1 MVAVCLARRAARAA
15 LVLACTLTALAA
27 AAQAP
32 PEVGPTLRFDADG
45 ATLRWDGVPGAAAY
59 DLYRGAR
66 ADGSDL
72 ACLVF
77 REPGLSAS
85 DPDAPGLLFTYL
97 VAAWNPAGEGPLGE
111 ASDGTPRAAAVR
123 CADDDGD
130 LVRDDRDNCPGTA
143 NPSQANQDGDGL
155 GDACDPK
162 TYTFDGDLPGL
173 RPAEMTQYGAANG
186 GFLVRDA
193 AGDFAVSYD
202 GSGQGC
208 IDAFD
213 RLPQDGPQQGQA
225 VYLDTTAL
233 AESLEVNLWNEG
245 SYAENAGG
253 GVLFRIDASGTAFAW
268 VRRGREFTALG
279 QAALGGAT
287 RLRLRL
293 AKDFGTQSTLRL
305 DRWNGSGW
313 DLDAGVFAIAD
324 DHRLFGRG
332 LGLSDLV
339 DGRRPLLR
347 LTADATLPA
356 APLALFRA
364 HDGLADWKLFQRGP
378 EGHAPVPV
386 PVAYR
391 AAGAARLELRLIESV
406 NGATLPG
413 FDWDDHAVP
422 LSAAPGG
429 AVVSLA
435 LEAVPAGG
443 NYDLEVRLVDA
454 ATGQVLGADA
464 VAEIAV
470 GDVFLAIGQSNMS
483 GYSGTLD
490 PAEPPIDRV
499 HLFGNDYA
507 WKRAREP
514 MDDGTDQVDRVSE
527 EAPAHTLMLRF
538 AKEIEKAVGVPVAI
552 IPAPLGGTN
561 LYSQWQRNAAD
572 PANRGTLYG
581 SAIARVRAQGYAH
594 PIRGALWYQG
604 ESDAGRGTDLYLA
617 DLRALVENLRAD
629 LGSPNLFFGN
639 CQLATYLT
647 EDFET
652 WLPIQEAQRR
662 QGLDPLA
669 GVIPLID
676 QPRSDSIHLSVDG
689 YKTAGVRLARVVRAG
704 SYGQPAVQVPKL
716 VSAKFANGAR
726 TEIEVR
732 WDKNVTGGQAGLFR
746 AQDGAAPL
754 QPVSATTSGAT
765 VQLLFSR
772 ALAPNATVSYGY
784 SRNPTAAW
792 VVGADGSGPVLAFY
806 RVAVGA
812 F

>member
-1 MVAVCLARRAARAA
+1 MAAFRPVRAARGA
-15 LVLACTLTALAA
+15 LVLVLSFASLAA
-27 AAQAP
+27 WAQRP
-32 PEVGPTLRFDADG
+32 PEVGPTLRFDPDR
-45 ATLRWDGVPGAAAY
+45 ATLRWDGVAGASAY
-59 DLYRGAR
+59 DVYRGAR
-66 ADGSDL
+66 DDASDL

-77 REPGLSAS
+77 RTPELSAS
-85 DPDAPGLLFTYL
+85 DPDTPGVLFTYL
-97 VAAWNPAGEGPLGE
+97 VAAWNADGEGSLGD
-111 ASDGTPRAAAVR
+111 ASDGAPRAPAVR

-130 LVRDDRDNCPGTA
+130 LVRDDRDNCPGAA
-143 NPSQANQDGDGL
+143 NPSQADQNADGL

-162 TYTFDGDLPGL
+162 TYTFDGDLPGQ
-173 RPAEMTQYGAANG
+173 RPAEMTQFGAVNAT
-186 GFLVRDA
+186 FAVRA
-193 AGDFAVSYD
+193 VAGDLAVSYD

-208 IDAFD
+208 VDAFD
-213 RLPQDGPQQGQA
+213 RLPQDGLRQAQA

-233 AESLEVNLWNEG
+233 AGQFEINLWNEG

-253 GVLFRIDASGTAFAW
+253 GVLFRVDATGTAYAW
-268 VRRGREFTALG
+268 VRRGREFTTLG
-279 QAALGGAT
+279 QASLGTPG

-305 DRWNGSGW
+305 DRWNGAGW
-313 DLDAGVFAIAD
+313 DPNVGAFTIAD
-324 DHRLFGRG
+324 DHRLLGRG
-332 LGLSDLV
+332 LGLSDLI

-347 LTADATLPA
+347 VTAEKSLPDA
-356 APLALFRA
+356 ALSIFRT
-364 HDGLADWKLFQRGP
+364 HEGLADWKLFQRGP
-378 EGHAPVPV
+378 EGRAPLPV

-391 AAGAARLELRLIESV
+391 AGGAARLEVRVVESA
-406 NGATLPG
+406 NGAPLPG
-413 FDWDDHAVP
+413 FDWEDHAFP
-422 LSAAPGG
+422 LSAAPSG
-429 AVVSLA
+429 ATASFA
-435 LEAVPAGG
+435 LDAVPAGG
-443 NYDLEVRLVDA
+443 NYDLEARLVDA
-454 ATGQVLGADA
+454 ATEQVLGTDT

-483 GYSGTLD
+483 GYSGSLE
-490 PAEPPIDRV
+490 PAEPPVDRV
-499 HLFGNDYA
+499 HLFGNDYV

-527 EAPAHTLMLRF
+527 EAPLHTLMLRF

-572 PANRGTLYG
+572 PFNRGTLYG
-581 SAIARVRAQGYAH
+581 SAVWRVLTQGYAH

-617 DLRALVENLRAD
+617 DLRALVANLRAD
-629 LGSPNLFFGN
+629 LGSPSLFFGN

-652 WLPIQEAQRR
+652 WLPIQEAQRI

-716 VSAKFANGAR
+716 VSARFTSGAR
-726 TEIEVR
+726 TQIEIT
-732 WDKNVTGGQAGLFR
+732 WDRNVTGGTAGLFR
-746 AQDGAAPL
+746 AYNGATPV
-754 QPVSATTSGAT
+754 QPVSQSGSGAT
-765 VQLLFSR
+765 ITLLFASP
-772 ALAPNATVSYGY
+772 LPSNATIAYGY
-784 SRNPTAAW
+784 SRNPGAAW
-792 VVGADGSGPVLAFY
+792 VVGADGSGPVLAFHK
-806 RVAVGA
+806 VAVGA
-812 F
+812 P

>member
-1 MVAVCLARRAARAA
+1 MAEVHSARRAVRGA
-15 LVLACTLTALAA
+15 LVLACSLAVFSA
-27 AAQAP
+27 WAMRP
-32 PEVGPTLRFDADG
+32 PEVGPTLRFDPDR
-45 ATLRWDGVPGAAAY
+45 ATLRWDGIAGAAAY
-59 DLYRGAR
+59 DVYRGAR
-66 ADGSDL
+66 GDASDL
-72 ACLVF
+72 ACLIF
-77 REPGLSAS
+77 RTPDLSAV
-85 DPDAPGLLFTYL
+85 DPETPGLLLSYL
-97 VAAWNPAGEGPLGE
+97 VAAWNADGEGPLGD
-111 ASDGTPRAAAVR
+111 ASDGTPRAPAVR

-130 LVRDDRDNCPGTA
+130 LVRDDRDNCPGAA
-143 NPSQANQDGDGL
+143 NPSQADQNDDGL

-162 TYTFDGDLPGL
+162 TYTFDGDLPGQ
-173 RPAEMTQYGAANG
+173 RPADMTQRGAVNAT
-186 GFLVRDA
+186 FAVRDV
-193 AGDFAVSYD
+193 AGDLAVSYD

-208 IDAFD
+208 VDAFD
-213 RLPQDGPQQGQA
+213 RLPQDGLQQAQA

-233 AESLEVNLWNEG
+233 ADQFEINLWNEG

-253 GVLFRIDASGTAFAW
+253 GVLFRVDATGTAYAW

-279 QAALGGAT
+279 QASLGAPG

-293 AKDFGTQSTLRL
+293 AKDFATRSTLRL
-305 DRWNGSGW
+305 DRWNGAGW
-313 DLDAGVFAIAD
+313 DPNVGVFMIAD

-339 DGRRPLLR
+339 EGRRPLLR
-347 LTADATLPA
+347 LTAEKEIPA
-356 APLALFRA
+356 AALALFRA

-378 EGHAPVPV
+378 DGHAPLPV
-386 PVAYR
+386 PVSYR
-391 AAGAARLELRLIESV
+391 AQGAARLDVRIVESA
-406 NGATLPG
+406 NGAPLPG
-413 FDWDDHAVP
+413 FDWADHAFP
-422 LSAAPGG
+422 LSAAPAG
-429 AVVSLA
+429 ATASFA
-435 LEAVPAGG
+435 LDAVPAGG
-443 NYDLEVRLVDA
+443 NYDLEARLVDA
-454 ATGQVLGADA
+454 ATEQVLGTDA

-483 GYSGTLD
+483 GYSGSLE
-490 PAEPPIDRV
+490 PAEPPVDRV

-527 EAPAHTLMLRF
+527 EAPLHTLTLRF

-572 PANRGTLYG
+572 PFNRGTLYG
-581 SAIARVRAQGYAH
+581 SAVWRVLTQSYAH

-604 ESDAGRGTDLYLA
+604 ESDAGRGTELYLA
-617 DLRALVENLRAD
+617 DLRALVSNLRAD
-629 LGSPNLFFGN
+629 LGSPSLFFGN

-662 QGLDPLA
+662 QGLDPQA
-669 GVIPLID
+669 GVVPLID

-716 VSAKFANGAR
+716 VSARFTSGAR
-726 TEIEVR
+726 TQIEIT
-732 WDKNVTGGQAGLFR
+732 WDKNVTGGVPGLFR
-746 AQDGAAPL
+746 AYNGTTPV
-754 QPVSATTSGAT
+754 QPVSQSASGAAIT
-765 VQLLFSR
+765 LLFANS
-772 ALAPNATVSYGY
+772 LPSNATISYGY
-784 SRNPTAAW
+784 SRNPVATW

-806 RVAVGA
+806 KVAVGA
-812 F
+812 P